1 MKTNRFVCVYASN
14 LAACVGMNRYKGTHE
29 ALEDL
34 WQKLDV
40 QGYRAAFA
48 RNARQTKKDALDAAL
63 KTNAKVV
70 EAVAEALQTENSSSS
85 DTVGATDRVNKLIDE
100 QKLAPETTKLIKEHT
115 QSKVFTKYGSN
126 REDVV
131 YEELRNQ
138 GLDIQKNPAFLKKQM
153 GRVGDDV
160 WYIGGKIDAMTKDR
174 TRVVEIKNRVRR
186 LFGTVVEYE
195 HVQLQSYMQLLN
207 VQHASLA
214 ECFTPKDLV
223 MQINVMNVDRDDA
236 WWESVIVP
244 KLTRFIELVLELID
258 DDDGSRQDAYVQQ
271 EDKEAYVTG
280 YLD

>member
-1 MKTNRFVCVYASN
+1 MSTKNRFVCVYASN
-14 LAACVGMNRYKGTHE
+14 LAACIGMNRYKGAHE
-29 ALEDL
+29 AMEDM
-34 WQKLDV
+34 WQKLDAS
-40 QGYRAAFA
+40 GFRAAFA

-63 KTNAKVV
+63 KTNVKVI
-70 EAVAEALQTENSSSS
+70 EAVAGALQADNASSSE
-85 DTVGATDRVNKLIDE
+85 TVGVTDRVNAIIDE

-115 QSKVFTKYGSN
+115 QSRVFTKYGSN

-131 YEELRNQ
+131 YEELRRQ

-153 GRVGDDV
+153 GRIGDDV
-160 WYIGGKIDAMTKDR
+160 WYLGGKIDAMTKDR

-223 MQINVMNVDRDDA
+223 MQINVMNIDRDDA
-236 WWESVIVP
+236 WWESVIMP
-244 KLTRFIELVLELID
+244 KLTKFVTLVLELVD
-258 DDDGSRQDAYVQQ
+258 DADAQDLYVQH